1 MALVKVALA
10 SGDEVSVEV
19 DQVDL
24 PDDLALAS
32 PGLGRATGRLAAS
45 LEDGLDVLEPV
56 LEGIAKRLKAAR
68 PQEFSVELGIK
79 VGGEAGIYIAKGT
92 TEVNFIITAKWSS
105 PDSRTESQRADEDS
119 P

>member
-1 MALVKVALA
+1 VALVKIALA
-10 SGDEVSVEV
+10 SGDELSVEV

-32 PGLGRATGRLAAS
+32 PDLGRATGRLAAS
-45 LEDGLDVLEPV
+45 LEDGLDVLQPV
-56 LEGIAKRLKAAR
+56 LEGIAERVKAAR
-68 PQEFSVELGIK
+68 PQEFSVEFGIK

-92 TEVNFIITAKWSS
+92 TEVNFVITAKWAS
-105 PDSRTESQRADEDS
+105 PDSCTQSQRANEDA